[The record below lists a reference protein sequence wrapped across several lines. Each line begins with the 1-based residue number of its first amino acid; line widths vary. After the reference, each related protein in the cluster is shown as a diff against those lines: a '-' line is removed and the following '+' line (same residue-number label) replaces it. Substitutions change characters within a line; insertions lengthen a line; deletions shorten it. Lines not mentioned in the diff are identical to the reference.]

1 MLDDVAMNLRLQV
14 IGLRL
19 IMIWAK
25 ADNEV
30 VVISDIIGPRSSKNK
45 KCLH

>member
-19 IMIWAK
+19 IMIWAE
-25 ADNEV
+25 ADNEAG
-30 VVISDIIGPRSSKNK
+30 VISGIIGPRSSKNK